1 MIPST
6 KKTLEQ
12 ARALA
17 AWNFNQ
23 SLRQSPKRED
33 TKRLAKQLPVRIM
46 SAGLGHAL
54 AFTKQKGGDEL
65 LADISAWVAQRLKPT
80 ASSAGKSKPDIIERI
95 IHGDADFLRR
105 ATDEILAYLI
115 WINRFAEA
123 ESIQNP
129 PHPSGESSSNSGGTR
144 HDK

>member
-123 ESIQNP
+123 DNAQNRA
-129 PHPSGESSSNSGGTR
+129 HPSCESAALSGGT
-144 HDK
+144 HHE